1 MANSKPQ
8 DMIQQAVHQAKEL
21 EYEMASLRQDI
32 DANRR
37 FLRLFGE
44 TGNLTDEQAAWLA
57 DFYPSK
63 GRGTSR
69 DDEAVRRTRE
79 VKQAAREEI
88 AAERGE
94 EAPAEVAA

>member
-8 DMIQQAVHQAKEL
+8 DMIQQAVHQAFEL
-21 EYEMASLRQDI
+21 EYELASIRQDI

-44 TGNLTDEQAAWLA
+44 TGNLTDDQAAWLA
-57 DFYPSK
+57 DFYPAK

-69 DDEAVRRTRE
+69 DDAAVQRTRE
-79 VKQAAREEI
+79 AKQRAREVI
-88 AAERGE
+88 AKERGE
-94 EAPAEVAA
+94 EVPTASE